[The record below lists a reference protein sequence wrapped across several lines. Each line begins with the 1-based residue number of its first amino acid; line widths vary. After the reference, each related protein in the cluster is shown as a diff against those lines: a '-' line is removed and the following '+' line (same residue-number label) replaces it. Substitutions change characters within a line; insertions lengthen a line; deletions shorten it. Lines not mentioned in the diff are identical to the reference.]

1 MLEVFVRPVQAVGI
15 QPVAHHHH
23 RHLHQGVDVSDDR
36 DAAAAAGEDGCRPPP
51 FLIGPRGRLHLRQ
64 GEVDQRRLAGR
75 QQVDTRRVTVGGA
88 SDSMYAFSF
97 S

>member
-1 MLEVFVRPVQAVGI
+1 MLEVFVGPVQAVGI

-23 RHLHQGVDVSDDR
+23 RHLHQVVDVGDDR
-36 DAAAAAGEDGCRPPP
+36 DAAAAAREDGGRAPP
-51 FLIGPRGRLHLRQ
+51 FLISARRRLHLRQ

-75 QQVDTRRVTVGGA
+75 QQARRRTFTVGGA
-88 SDSMYAFSF
+88 SDSMYAFSC